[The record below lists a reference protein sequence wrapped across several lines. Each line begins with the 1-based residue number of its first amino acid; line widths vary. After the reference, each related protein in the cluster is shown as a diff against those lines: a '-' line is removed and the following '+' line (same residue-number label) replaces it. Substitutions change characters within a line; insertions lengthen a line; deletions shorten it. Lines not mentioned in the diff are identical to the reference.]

1 VVTFALRSR
10 RVGRD
15 PLTRVKQD
23 IADCYRRVM
32 LVYYHRNERLT
43 CLAIALAGLNIAEA
57 VDDRLHRAQFYASC
71 APGAGVMGLPRLGER
86 YIEMANRL
94 LADLDDPATITWV
107 QQTSAWFYCG
117 LGGNWE
123 RAQTFIDSALDAAQ
137 VAGLRRIYDEELQ
150 VRAVSRWPEPFP
162 KRMELWARAQASGA
176 ERGDREVE
184 IWSRGIGAGTV
195 LASGRTEEA
204 IALLE
209 PAAAMFRPESSRSGY
224 VKVYGTLCLAYLRAG
239 RQDDGIAALHRA
251 LQAGDE
257 ALPVLVSMFD
267 GYANTVEACLELWA
281 SGDTEWRRPAKRS
294 LKYLDKLARPFTV
307 ARPRA
312 LLYAGRIQLLDGRQ
326 RRARRLWKR
335 SLDLATRLDLPYE
348 IGRVHAELGLLDR
361 SVGNEVAAARH
372 MDEARAL
379 FVRLE
384 AGFDLARIDASA

>member
-1 VVTFALRSR
+1 
-10 RVGRD
+10 
-15 PLTRVKQD
+15 
-23 IADCYRRVM
+23 M

-43 CLAIALAGLNIAEA
+43 CLAIALAGLNVAES
-57 VDDRLHRAQFYASC
+57 VDDRLHRAQLYASC
-71 APGAGVMGLPRLGER
+71 APGER
-86 YIEMANRL
+86 YIEMATRL

-107 QQTSAWFYCG
+107 QQAAAWFLCG
-117 LGGNWE
+117 MGGAWD
-123 RAQTFIDSALDAAQ
+123 RAQALIDSALEAALG
-137 VAGLRRIYDEELQ
+137 AGLRRIYDEELQ

-162 KRMELWARAQASGA
+162 RRIELWARAQASGA

-184 IWSRGIGAGTV
+184 IWSRGIGAGAV
-195 LASGRTEEA
+195 LASGRTEDA

-209 PAAAMFRPESSRSGY
+209 PAAAMFRPESSRSGH

-239 RQDDGIAALHRA
+239 RQDDAIAALHRA

-281 SGDTEWRRPAKRS
+281 SGDTDWRRPARRS
-294 LKYLDKLARPFTV
+294 LKHLDKLARPFTV

-312 LLYAGRIQLLDGRQ
+312 LLYAGRIHLLDGHP
-326 RRARRLWKR
+326 RRARRLWRR

-348 IGRVHAELGLLDR
+348 IGRSHTELGLLDR
-361 SVGNEVAAARH
+361 SGGNEAASVRH
-372 MDEARAL
+372 LDEARAI